1 MQNYID
7 RLKEER
13 DALAERI
20 NKLTILMDGS
30 AKADSD
36 EEIKSLLG
44 MQFEYMSN
52 YYSIVVKRIKLA
64 EESK

>member
-20 NKLTILMDGS
+20 NKLTIFMDGS
-30 AKADSD
+30 AFADSD

>member
-20 NKLTILMDGS
+20 NKLIILMDGS
-30 AKADSD
+30 TFADLD
-36 EEIKSLLG
+36 EESKSLLG